1 LKPRLSKILKDHIVT
16 QLPDVLTQIKSGIRE
31 CTERLDTL
39 GASRATAQEQ

>member
-1 LKPRLSKILKDHIVT
+1 LKPRLNKILKDHIVT

-31 CTERLDTL
+31 CAERLDTL